1 MRPLDKNPVP
11 QCSWFTMIW
20 AEIEFL
26 AQKEKMLNVEFLKAP
41 TYFLNDLNGLAI
53 RLLYFY

>member
-1 MRPLDKNPVP
+1 MRPVGKNPVP

-26 AQKEKMLNVEFLKAP
+26 AQEGKTLNVQFLKVP
-41 TYFLNDLNGLAI
+41 TYFLNDVNGLVI
-53 RLLYFY
+53 WLLYFH

>member
-1 MRPLDKNPVP
+1 MRPLGKNPVL

-26 AQKEKMLNVEFLKAP
+26 AQEEKMLTVQFLKVP
-41 TYFLNDLNGLAI
+41 TYFLNDLNGLVI
-53 RLLYFY
+53 WLWYFL